1 MLPVPE
7 SLAALLCAFEIA
19 FTRPTFEHVQ
29 ILVTG
34 TLLTSGRR
42 TVTSALRAV
51 GLGDERHFTT
61 YHRVLN
67 RAVWSPLRLSR
78 ILLHLLITAFLR
90 PDAPLMLLIDGT
102 LERRWGPK
110 IALKGRFHD
119 AVRSQSGHVVTTEGI
134 HWVCLSLL
142 VPSPWGGRE
151 WALPVLTVPTRSPA
165 LSQKLGKP
173 HRTIPQYAQV
183 LIRLVR
189 RWYPTRELLLVGD
202 SAFAAARLGHTCREQ
217 GVRLVSRL
225 LLNAQLYDP
234 VPPQPKGKPG
244 VKPKKGPRQPKLS
257 DRLNDE
263 ATVWQTEVLPW
274 YAGQSL
280 TMDLTTG
287 TALWHR
293 DGEAP
298 LPIRWVLLR
307 DPSGK
312 RRSCALFCTD
322 PTATMRQIIAWYVSR
337 WQIEVTFEEV
347 RCHLGV
353 ETQRQWST
361 RAIARTTPCLLG
373 LFSLA
378 LLLAYQLSPEVLP
391 TRQAAWYAK
400 SAPTFADALAL
411 VRRQLW
417 AEVNSPP
424 PLEAAPMGNSSAHM
438 LELLIDAA
446 CYAA

>member
-7 SLAALLCAFEIA
+7 SLAVLLCAFASA

-29 ILVTG
+29 LLVTG

-42 TVTSALRAV
+42 TVSAALRAV
-51 GLGDERHFTT
+51 GLGGERHFTT

-78 ILLHLLITAFLR
+78 ILLQLLVAAFLA
-90 PDAPLMLLIDGT
+90 PDAPLVLLIDGT

-110 IALKGRFHD
+110 IALKGRYHD

-134 HWVCLSLL
+134 HWVCLALL

-151 WALPVLTVPTRSPA
+151 WALPVVTVPTRSPA
-165 LSQKLGKP
+165 LSKQMNKP
-173 HRTIPQYAQV
+173 HRTIPDYAQ
-183 LIRLVR
+183 LFIRLVR
-189 RWYPTRELLLVGD
+189 RWQPDREFILVGD
-202 SAFAAARLGHTCREQ
+202 SAFAVARLGHTCRRLD
-217 GVRLVSRL
+217 VRLVSRL
-225 LLNAQLYDP
+225 LLTAQLYDP
-234 VPPQPKGKPG
+234 IPPQPKGKPG
-244 VKPKKGPRQPKLS
+244 VKPKKGPRQPKLC
-257 DRLNDE
+257 DRLSDE
-263 ATVWQTEVLPW
+263 ATDWQTDELPW

-280 TMDLTTG
+280 PMDLASG

-312 RRSCALFCTD
+312 RRPCALFCTD
-322 PTATMRQIIAWYVSR
+322 PAATMHQIVAWYVSR

-347 RCHLGV
+347 RRHLGV
-353 ETQRQWST
+353 ETQRQWSA
-361 RAIARTTPCLLG
+361 RASARTTPCPLG

-378 LLLAYQLSPEVLP
+378 LLLAYQLSPIGLP
-391 TRQAAWYAK
+391 IRQTAWYAK
-400 SAPTFADALAL
+400 PAPTFADLLAL

-417 AEVNSPP
+417 TEVNSPAARKTV
-424 PLEAAPMGNSSAHM
+424 PLANPSALV
-438 LELLIDAA
+438 LELLIETA